1 MVESDINPNLSE
13 VFFEPAHYT
22 VMENVGSME
31 VTVKRAG
38 GNLSTTV
45 YVDYTTEDGS
55 ANAGSDYEST
65 CGVYPTRDELDY
77 HNYCQPYQ
85 ILI

>member
-1 MVESDINPNLSE
+1 MIETDANPNLTE

-38 GNLSTTV
+38 GNLNNTI
-45 YVDYTTEDGS
+45 YVDYTTEDGT
-55 ANAGSDYEST
+55 ANDGTDYNST
-65 CGVYPTRDELDY
+65 KGMYGCLHHHLT
-77 HNYCQPYQ
+77 
-85 ILI
+85 